1 MDIYGTAWKNLE
13 HKIAATRRQSI
24 SKADLVLWQLEALE
38 QAVDKCGPLSTN
50 PLAIKIGEDV
60 PFEVVPALPET
71 RPGHA
76 AIRRHAGIED

>member
-13 HKIAATRRQSI
+13 RKIAATRRQSI

-38 QAVDKCGPLSTN
+38 QAVDEYHAADRLKPI
-50 PLAIKIGEDV
+50 P
-60 PFEVVPALPET
+60 PET

-76 AIRRHAGIED
+76 AIRRHAGVED

>member
-13 HKIAATRRQSI
+13 RKIAATRRQSI

-38 QAVDKCGPLSTN
+38 QAVDKCGLLPTN

-60 PFEVVPALPET
+60 PFEVVPVLQDADFRDE
-71 RPGHA
+71 
-76 AIRRHAGIED
+76 

>member
-13 HKIAATRRQSI
+13 RKIAATRRQSI

-38 QAVDKCGPLSTN
+38 QAVDEYHAADLLKP
-50 PLAIKIGEDV
+50 P
-60 PFEVVPALPET
+60 PPEA
-71 RPGHA
+71 R